1 MSWYDAIGKAADAI
15 EALKSAE
22 LNQLLANVRMEG
34 AKLAEENA
42 RQREELIA
50 LREAARLRGTMVFR
64 DDTYWQDVA
73 GGAAHGPYCPKCWPA
88 DSKAVRMV
96 RRGSRGMICPVCD
109 TYIEPQGLRNYGD
122 DDFGSPRRPIRDEQV

>member
-15 EALKSAE
+15 EALKNAE
-22 LNQLLANVRMEG
+22 LNQLLATVRMEG

-42 RQREELIA
+42 RLREELIA

-64 DDTYWQDVA
+64 NDTYWQE
-73 GGAAHGPYCPKCWPA
+73 GAESAALGPYCPKCWPA

-96 RRGSRGMICPVCD
+96 RRGQRGVICPVCD
-109 TYIEPQGLRNYGD
+109 TYIEPQGPRNYAD
-122 DDFGSPRRPIRDEQV
+122 DDFDPPRRPIRDDQV